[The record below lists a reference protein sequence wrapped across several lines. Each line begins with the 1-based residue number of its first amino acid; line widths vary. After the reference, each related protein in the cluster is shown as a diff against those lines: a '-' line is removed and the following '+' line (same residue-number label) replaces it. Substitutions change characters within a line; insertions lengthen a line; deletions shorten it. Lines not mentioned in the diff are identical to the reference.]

1 MMVYVELRQAQDLI
15 PEKSYKKI
23 WNSICRMSF
32 VLICLIIITIAYIS
46 CHIYEYLNTDGWTE
60 SLRNSIM

>member
-1 MMVYVELRQAQDLI
+1 MMVYVELRKAQDLI

-23 WNSICRMSF
+23 WDSIRKMSV
-32 VLICLIIITIAYIS
+32 VLFCFIILTITYIC
-46 CHIYEYLNTDGWTE
+46 CHIYEYRNTGGWAE